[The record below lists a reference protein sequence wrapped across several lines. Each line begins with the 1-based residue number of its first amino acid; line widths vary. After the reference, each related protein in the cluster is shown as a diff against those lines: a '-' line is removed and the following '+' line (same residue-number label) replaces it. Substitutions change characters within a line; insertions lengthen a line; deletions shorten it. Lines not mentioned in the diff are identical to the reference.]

1 MTTDFTWQFPRNEAN
16 EIEGPNNSGIA
27 NFLTSRK
34 DSVIRESVQNSL
46 DAQADMNRPVRV
58 EFALVRIPTTSF
70 KADGL
75 LPSLNASIESPH
87 NEGHHVDQFKR
98 GRSLI
103 DRAIGGSL
111 QCLRIIDSNT
121 TGADD
126 IPRSNGAPS
135 KWEALT
141 KGTGSNAKDQRDAA
155 GSFGLGKFAAFAAS
169 DLQMVLY
176 ASAWSSNR
184 GLEHRFQGKII
195 LVSHTDIQG
204 NNLRSM
210 GYLGA
215 PGFRPLCDLDVPR
228 QFMLRHPGTAIYI
241 PGYKPEGS
249 WQYTSIWTVIKH
261 FFHAIVHGKL
271 EVAVDED
278 TVNANTIDRFLDL
291 ADNRTVNF
299 VKVSTMEPIAQ
310 TTIPDIGDVSIRIL
324 IHDESVQ
331 DRAVT
336 LVRDAG
342 MMITDDPRAMNLPGL
357 GRLPSHWHGFTAIIE
372 CLSGGEQSLLRES
385 ESPEH
390 NRISTDYISDPDRR
404 REAERRLR
412 ELGEWSRN
420 QIRLLA
426 EPQLSDETDNASE
439 MARYLPIP
447 DDEGLNTDDSQQDGP
462 RSEIVTTPIQSN
474 RAPRRTPSRRGR
486 IATTQRQGSGDDD
499 EVRRTGP
506 RRDRSKRRQRGR
518 SSVARVRTAFS
529 NPRFRPGT
537 KKPTHS
543 VVVTIDNP
551 GEPLQDIRLIAVG
564 EDGQDVPMGISGASI
579 AGKDITVENDMVRS
593 LDNGPNERLSIEF
606 TTREP
611 VLNKTF
617 YLRGVTDNN
626 EIRSQS

>member
-46 DAQADMNRPVRV
+46 DAQADKDRPVRV
-58 EFALVRIPTTSF
+58 EFALIRIPTASF
-70 KADGL
+70 KADSL
-75 LPSLNASIESPH
+75 LPSLNAAIESPH

-111 QCLRIIDSNT
+111 QCLRITDSNT
-121 TGADD
+121 TGAADV
-126 IPRSNGAPS
+126 PRNNGAPS

-176 ASAWSSNR
+176 TSAWSSNNR
-184 GLEHRFQGKII
+184 LEQRFQGKII
-195 LVSHTDIQG
+195 LVSHTDIRG

-241 PGYKPEGS
+241 PGYKPEGR
-249 WQYTSIWTVIKH
+249 WQYTSIQTVIKH
-261 FFHAIVHGKL
+261 FFHAIVHSKL
-271 EVAVDED
+271 EIAVDED

-299 VKVSTMEPIAQ
+299 VKVSAIEPVAQ
-310 TTIPDIGDVSIRIL
+310 TTISDIGDVSIRIL
-324 IHDESVQ
+324 VHDESVQ
-331 DRAVT
+331 DKAVT

-372 CLSGGEQSLLRES
+372 CLSGGEPSLLRES

-420 QIRLLA
+420 QIRRLA
-426 EPQLSDETDNASE
+426 EPQLADESDNASE
-439 MARYLPIP
+439 MAKYLPIP
-447 DDEGLNTDDSQQDGP
+447 DDDGLPNDIQNSASART
-462 RSEIVTTPIQSN
+462 EMVTTPIQSD
-474 RAPRRTPSRRGR
+474 RAPRRTPSRRGP
-486 IATTQRQGSGDDD
+486 ISTRQTPGNRNGES
-499 EVRRTGP
+499 RRDGP
-506 RRDRSKRRQRGR
+506 RRDRRRTQRGHGSNTR
-518 SSVARVRTAFS
+518 QVRTAFS

-551 GEPLQDIRLIAVG
+551 RETLRDIRLIAVG

-579 AGKDITVENDMVRS
+579 DGKDIVVENDMVRS
-593 LDNGPNERLSIEF
+593 LDNGTDERLSIEF

-617 YLRGVTDNN
+617 YLRGITENDEV
-626 EIRSQS
+626 